1 MIKFKNPFK
10 KQAAAGAKP
19 APESRGVDYVALKEA
34 VAPERP
40 EFIEPWTLA
49 RARLEGGAKDRGS
62 LVARKMYN
70 AHKARVQNQ
79 WINPMQGINSGNGTA
94 HNAIYLYQPVN
105 YYECYFLAQDPLF
118 TKVFNML
125 SQTPFSKGGELQM
138 PEDMSEDDVKEIEKS
153 AQKYDL
159 WKRVV
164 SAVRSQ
170 YVTGGCLLYMDFGLA
185 PAELEKP
192 LNLDKI
198 DCRRFKGF
206 RHIDPINVVALDVN
220 TVDVSAADY
229 MQPQKWYVIGLGT
242 VHASHFLKWEANI
255 PELPMRPMT
264 MYFGMPLTQ
273 LIKQDVANAN
283 MVSQGVANM
292 VNRFRLTY
300 LKTEETSFVTNNAA
314 QFRAK
319 LDFMGLVQNNYNVC
333 PLKNTEDVTQLTTSL
348 AGLAENV
355 EGCYLQVSA
364 KTNIPFTELMG
375 KSAQGMDATGAG
387 DRRKWYDQC
396 RMEQQSAK
404 PHILTMY
411 GICAGATSKEG
422 KFVKFE
428 DYVFHPMEEASEK
441 ELAENI
447 RSYAEVASKLLELGA
462 RHEDVFEWLKSFKQ
476 FHLDT
481 VQMDEIANDDNPFD
495 DDPNGG
501 GVDITDEVLAKLQNE
516 WQESKHPRDKDGRFG
531 SGGGAQDSITVRG
544 NELGGHNMTK
554 EGLRAAA
561 VDYYKKNLA
570 GTSVNHPELG
580 EVHFS
585 MSGYKKPVSFSADE
599 RKLKLFP
606 FLPEIIKQGEVI
618 ESKEDTHHRVNVTDF
633 YTIKCPVQIN
643 GKEENVRLSVRKDNM
658 GKLYYDHVISK
669 PLANSDRLNE
679 SGLAKGNSYSGKTPT
694 GNKSG
699 GSKIDNTS
707 IVDGELIVN
716 LFFDEE

>member
-1 MIKFKNPFK
+1 MKLKNLFS
-10 KQAAAGAKP
+10 KQAAIVSKPVMEPAK
-19 APESRGVDYVALKEA
+19 VDYAALAAA
-34 VAPERP
+34 VAPQIP

-49 RARLEGGAKDRGS
+49 RARLEGGANDRGCK
-62 LVARKMYN
+62 VALRMYN
-70 AHKARVQNQ
+70 AHKTRVQNQ
-79 WINPMQGINSGNGTA
+79 WINPLQGINSGNGTA

-105 YYECYFLAQDPLF
+105 YYECYFQAQDPLF

-138 PEDMSEDDVKEIEKS
+138 PDGMDEDHVKAIEKS
-153 AQKYDL
+153 AKDFEL
-159 WKRVV
+159 WKHVI

-170 YVTGGCLLYMDFGLA
+170 YVTGGCLVYMDFGLSVD
-185 PAELEKP
+185 ELAKP

-206 RHIDPINVVALDVN
+206 RHIDPINVVALNVN

-229 MQPQKWYVIGLGT
+229 MQPKTWYVIGLGT
-242 VHASHFLKWEANI
+242 VDASHFLKWEANA

-292 VNRFRLTY
+292 VNRFRYTY
-300 LKTEETSFVTNNAA
+300 LKTEDSAFVTNNAG

-319 LDFMGLVQNNYNVC
+319 LDFMGLMQNNYNVC
-333 PLKNTEDVTQLTTSL
+333 PLKSTEEVIQLTTSL

-375 KSAQGMDATGAG
+375 KSAQGMDATGVG

-396 RMEQQSAK
+396 KMEQQAAK
-404 PHILTMY
+404 SHILTMY
-411 GICAGATSKEG
+411 GVCAGAASDDG

-428 DYVFHPMEEASEK
+428 DYVFNPMEEASEK

-481 VQMDEIANDDNPFD
+481 VAMDEIANDDNPFD
-495 DDPNGG
+495 DDDPDG
-501 GVDITDEVLAKLQNE
+501 GVNITDDILAKLQNAT
-516 WQESKHPRDKDGRFG
+516 KDEQGNLHDDGTGRFT
-531 SGGGAQDSITVRG
+531 SGGGSD
-544 NELGGHNMTK
+544 
-554 EGLRAAA
+554 
-561 VDYYKKNLA
+561 KN
-570 GTSVNHPELG
+570 
-580 EVHFS
+580 
-585 MSGYKKPVSFSADE
+585 
-599 RKLKLFP
+599 
-606 FLPEIIKQGEVI
+606 
-618 ESKEDTHHRVNVTDF
+618 
-633 YTIKCPVQIN
+633 
-643 GKEENVRLSVRKDNM
+643 
-658 GKLYYDHVISK
+658 
-669 PLANSDRLNE
+669 
-679 SGLAKGNSYSGKTPT
+679 KTPT
-694 GNKSG
+694 RSISDFLGERFDGIKGQDAIDKLMTEKRGWCPDAFTRKDIGNIALIWGDSG
-699 GSKIDNTS
+699 RGLQHIIERRKATNQPLGKLLSSLAEVVEKGDLTEQENGRFAITYKGKTAIIEPTLSKTGIQFVFTAYY
-707 IVDGELIVN
+707 
-716 LFFDEE
+716 

>member
-1 MIKFKNPFK
+1 MLKLKNIFS
-10 KQAAAGAKP
+10 KP
-19 APESRGVDYVALKEA
+19 ASAVSKPVSEPAKVDYEALSSA
-34 VAPERP
+34 VAPQMP

-49 RARLEGGAKDRGS
+49 RARLEGGANDRGS
-62 LVARKMYN
+62 KVALRMYN
-70 AHKARVQNQ
+70 AHKTRVQNQ
-79 WINPMQGINSGNGTA
+79 WINPLQGINSGNGTA

-105 YYECYFLAQDPLF
+105 YYECYFQAQDPLF

-138 PEDMSEDDVKEIEKS
+138 PDGMDEEHVKAIEKS
-153 AQKYDL
+153 AKDFEL
-159 WKRVV
+159 WKHVI

-170 YVTGGCLLYMDFGLA
+170 YVTGGCLVYMDFGLSVD
-185 PAELEKP
+185 ELAKP

-229 MQPQKWYVIGLGT
+229 MQPKTWYVIGLGT
-242 VHASHFLKWEANI
+242 VDASHFLKWEANA

-292 VNRFRLTY
+292 VNRFRFTY
-300 LKTEETSFVTNNAA
+300 LKTDESNFVTNNAS

-333 PLKNTEDVTQLTTSL
+333 PLKSTEEVIQLTTSL

-396 RMEQQSAK
+396 KMEQSSAK

-411 GICAGATSKEG
+411 GVCAGAASDDG

-428 DYVFHPMEEASEK
+428 DYVFNPMEEASEK

-462 RHEDVFEWLKSFKQ
+462 KHEDVFDWLKSFKQ

-481 VQMDEIANDDNPFD
+481 VTMDEIANDDNPFD
-495 DDPNGG
+495 DDDPDG
-501 GVDITDEVLAKLQNE
+501 GVNITQDVLSRLQNE

-531 SGGGAQDSITVRG
+531 SGGGSDGISAEAQKKIDSVKIDFGKDNVLPKLNKSEIDELGDVADKPVLLKQSTLQRNKQRHPEVKDAEY
-544 NELGGHNMTK
+544 NELVGTALYRPEAVFPGNK
-554 EGLRAAA
+554 EKPYVNFIARTGEDKNSVVLLDLDCSKDMCEIVHMHWTTNKSRKTLE
-561 VDYYKKNLA
+561 KK
-570 GTSVNHPELG
+570 G
-580 EVHFS
+580 E
-585 MSGYKKPVSFSADE
+585 
-599 RKLKLFP
+599 KLK
-606 FLPEIIKQGEVI
+606 E
-618 ESKEDTHHRVNVTDF
+618 ES
-633 YTIKCPVQIN
+633 
-643 GKEENVRLSVRKDNM
+643 
-658 GKLYYDHVISK
+658 
-669 PLANSDRLNE
+669 
-679 SGLAKGNSYSGKTPT
+679 
-694 GNKSG
+694 
-699 GSKIDNTS
+699 
-707 IVDGELIVN
+707 
-716 LFFDEE
+716 

>member
-1 MIKFKNPFK
+1 MIKFKNLFSK
-10 KQAAAGAKP
+10 SVAAVSKP
-19 APESRGVDYVALKEA
+19 ASEPAKVDYAALSAA
-34 VAPERP
+34 VTPQMP

-49 RARLEGGAKDRGS
+49 RARLEGGANDRGS
-62 LVARKMYN
+62 KVALRMYN
-70 AHKARVQNQ
+70 AHKAKVQNQ
-79 WINPMQGINSGNGTA
+79 WINPLQGINSGNGTA

-105 YYECYFLAQDPLF
+105 YYECYFQAQDPLF

-138 PEDMSEDDVKEIEKS
+138 PDGMDEEHVKEIEKS
-153 AQKYDL
+153 AKDFEL
-159 WKRVV
+159 WKHVI

-170 YVTGGCLLYMDFGLA
+170 YVVGGCLVYMDFGLSA
-185 PAELEKP
+185 AELAKP

-198 DCRRFKGF
+198 NCRQFKGF

-229 MQPQKWYVIGLGT
+229 MQPKQWYVIGLGT
-242 VHASHFLKWEANI
+242 VDASHFLKWEANA

-292 VNRFRLTY
+292 VNRFRFTY
-300 LKTEETSFVTNNAA
+300 LKTDESNFVTNNAG

-333 PLKNTEDVTQLTTSL
+333 PLKSSEEVIQLTTSL

-396 RMEQQSAK
+396 KMEQQSAK
-404 PHILTMY
+404 PHILIMY
-411 GICAGATSKEG
+411 GICAGAASDDG

-428 DYVFHPMEEASEK
+428 DYVFNPMEEASEK

-462 RHEDVFEWLKSFKQ
+462 RHEDVFKWLKSFKQ

-481 VQMDEIANDDNPFD
+481 VTMDEVANDDNPFD

-501 GVDITDEVLAKLQNE
+501 GTDITDEVLTKFQNE
-516 WQESKHPRDKDGRFG
+516 WQESKHPRDKDGKFG
-531 SGGGAQDSITVRG
+531 SGSSASGSITVRG
-544 NELGGHNMTK
+544 NELGGHNMTH
-554 EGLRAAA
+554 EELRAAA

-570 GTSVNHPELG
+570 GTSVKHPELG

-585 MSGYKKPVSFSADE
+585 MGGYKKPISFSADE

-606 FLPEIIKQGEVI
+606 FLPDIIKQGEI
-618 ESKEDTHHRVNVTDF
+618 IKKEQDKRVRQNVNAF
-633 YTIKCPVQIN
+633 YTIKCPVNVQ
-643 GKEENVRLSVRKDNM
+643 GKDESIRLTIRADSN

-679 SGLAKGNSYSGKTPT
+679 SGLAKGNNCSSGTAY
-694 GNKSG
+694 NDSQ
-699 GSKIDNTS
+699 SREVNNS
-707 IVDGELIVN
+707 ISDSEYVVN
-716 LFFDEE
+716 LFFDGE